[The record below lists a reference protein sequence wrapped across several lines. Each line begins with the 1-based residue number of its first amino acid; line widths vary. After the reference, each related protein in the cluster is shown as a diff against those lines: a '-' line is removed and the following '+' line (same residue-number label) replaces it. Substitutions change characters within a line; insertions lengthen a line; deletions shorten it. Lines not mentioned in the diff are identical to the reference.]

1 MQVGIVE
8 WFDEQK
14 GYGSILTM
22 QKESI
27 FVHFTAIQNAG
38 YKILQKGDKV
48 KFVIVEGYSGPQAVK
63 VSKL

>member
-1 MQVGIVE
+1 MQVGVVE
-8 WFDEQK
+8 WFDVKK

-27 FVHFTAIQNAG
+27 FVHFTAILDEG

-48 KFVIVEGYSGPQAVK
+48 KFVIVEGYRGPQAVK